1 MIDIFFSYKSDD
13 RERVRPVRDAFAALG
28 FDVFWDQQVPAGVDW
43 DSWIRR
49 HLAESKCAIVFWS
62 SASAASDNVRHEA
75 TVAKQQ
81 GKLVA
86 ALLEPLTAA
95 QFPMGMY
102 SQQAANLV
110 DWRGD
115 LNDAAWGN
123 LRREVESKLVPRWMQ
138 QRLDELEAELIAER
152 ARREGT
158 ESRNKVLRAQIAKE
172 AQGDED
178 LRHERDKAI
187 DEVTSLRA
195 TVQQLNRALSEA
207 EARTAQE
214 SQRANE
220 ADFRRQTVEQ
230 QPAFIRAAEPE
241 ARVSD
246 PGKLSLARRPIHNLA
261 IISAIILIALMVT
274 GTSYVLWQRQPV
286 TAPSLTGVSG
296 PGVPPRGPSEPPS
309 GGVATPA
316 APKGVATPGPPK
328 EVATPAPPKAAATP
342 VPPKEVATPVPP
354 KEVATPAPPNGVPTP
369 AAPKESPPPAASGAT
384 LAQAA
389 DQRAQPSRS
398 AESAAASI
406 AFTITQGMEAN
417 GKLIDLYNV
426 PSIADCQD
434 RCAKNSACNV
444 YSYTKIYRTCYSNGT
459 ATLGRNKNN
468 DTGIRN
474 KTN

>member
-1 MIDIFFSYKSDD
+1 MTDIFFSYKSDD

-316 APKGVATPGPPK
+316 PPKEVATLAPPK
-328 EVATPAPPKAAATP
+328 EVATPAPPKG
-342 VPPKEVATPVPP
+342 VA
-354 KEVATPAPPNGVPTP
+354 TP

-444 YSYTKIYRTCYSNGT
+444 YSYTKIYRTCYSYGT
-459 ATLGRNKNN
+459 ATLGRNKNY
-468 DTGIRN
+468 DSGIRN